1 MRLRNWFAI
10 ILNYASENATSGD
23 IHRLNKR
30 SQQDRPGWTV
40 LLTFPDLGGI
50 LRSMARFKVVAV
62 FLVAWLAAAIF
73 WGFLTRALGLKP
85 DNPAVEGLAS
95 TGVL

>member
-1 MRLRNWFAI
+1 M
-10 ILNYASENATSGD
+10 
-23 IHRLNKR
+23 
-30 SQQDRPGWTV
+30 V
-40 LLTFPDLGGI
+40 
-50 LRSMARFKVVAV
+50 RFKVVAV